1 MYINSE
7 HYHTQVHLIGNVAI
21 WYAGTASLVAYG
33 FLLMVYLLRRRRQCY
48 DIPDGKIFGAGAKET
63 WDG

>member
-1 MYINSE
+1 M
-7 HYHTQVHLIGNVAI
+7 HLIGNVAI

-33 FLLMVYLLRRRRQCY
+33 FLLVVYLLRRRRQCY